1 MKLKIKQISA
11 LNQLQKAD
19 DILKDLREMRDKKG
33 ADVKEHELIDKK
45 NI

>member
-19 DILKDLREMRDKKG
+19 DILKDLREMRDKR